1 MADLSC
7 LTFEQALKEMETLIH
22 LLEDGKTTLDQAIE
36 AYERGAK
43 LKNYCEEQLI
53 KARTRVSKVMVA
65 REDGGIQLQ
74 PLEMLPGEG
83 SA

>member
-1 MADLSC
+1 MTDLSS

-22 LLEDGKTTLDQAIE
+22 LLEDGKTTLDQAIQ

-43 LKNYCEEQLI
+43 LKNYCEEQLV
-53 KARTRVSKVMVA
+53 KARSRVSQVMTS
-65 REDGGIQLQ
+65 REGSPQLQ
-74 PLEMLPGEG
+74 PFEMMPGEG